1 MSTSRIPPRIRRRSG
16 FSLIEILATLAV
28 IGILAAIL
36 IPVVSRIRSSAENVT
51 CTSNLR
57 ELGSGLINFAQ
68 ENNGDLPLS
77 IQPNPKDPDSG
88 VTVSWQVLM
97 MWQLEVPFAQRG
109 DKSIFICPSH
119 RLTYPQD
126 AYRTYALNLAGAP
139 PTEDAPRLFTLSDP
153 AKTALVV
160 ESRHESNGAGYVSL
174 SRSIFGGGGK
184 HRLDYRHDGHMNMV
198 MADGHVTSIDA
209 EDERIDEYLLNI
221 RN

>member
-1 MSTSRIPPRIRRRSG
+1 MFANPFSPHSRNHG
-16 FSLIEILATLAV
+16 AFSLVELLATLAV
-28 IGILAAIL
+28 IGILAVIL
-36 IPVVSRIRSSAENVT
+36 IPVIGSIRSSAENVT
-51 CTSNLR
+51 CASNLR
-57 ELGSGLINFAQ
+57 ELGNGLINFAQ

-77 IQPNPKDPDSG
+77 IQPHPSDPDSG
-88 VTVSWQVLM
+88 VTVSWQILM

-139 PTEDAPRLFTLSDP
+139 PTEDAPRLFTLSNP
-153 AKTALVV
+153 AETALVV

-174 SRSIFGGGGK
+174 SRSIYGGGGK
-184 HRLDYRHDGHMNMV
+184 VRLDYRHDGRMNMV
-198 MADGHVTSIDA
+198 MADGHVTSVEAD
-209 EDERIDEYLLNI
+209 DERIDEYLLNI